1 MDLAQDA
8 ARALMPLVRDVAREA
23 GKIAC
28 RYFERGGKTTARI
41 WSKHGGSPVTEAD
54 VAVDSFL
61 KVELSAALPESGW
74 LSEETADDP
83 ARLGVRHLW
92 IVDPIDGTRAFLS
105 GHPDWCVAIALLVAG
120 KPALGVIVAPAHKT
134 LYEACRRG
142 GAYRDGA
149 RISVSDRRMLRGARV
164 AGPKPLLDRLERSV
178 GPIAPVPRIPSLAL
192 RLARVAEGAV
202 DLGLV
207 SSNARDWDI
216 AAADLILTEAGGMLT
231 TFEGL
236 PPQYNVVE
244 PIHGELLAAPRGLHP
259 QLIGAMTGQPRS
271 ASAPPSDAGR
281 HREPL

>member
-8 ARALMPLVRDVAREA
+8 ALALMPFVRNAAREA
-23 GKIAC
+23 GRIAC
-28 RYFERGGKTTARI
+28 RYFVRGEKTTARI

-54 VAVDSFL
+54 VAVDAFL

-83 ARLGVRHLW
+83 ARLGVRYLW

-105 GHPDWCVAIALLVAG
+105 GHPDWCVAIALLVDG
-120 KPALGVIVAPAHKT
+120 EPVLGVVAAPAHDT
-134 LYEACRRG
+134 LYEACRGG

-149 RISVSDRRMLRGARV
+149 CISVSAVEVLKGARV
-164 AGPKPLLDRLERSV
+164 AGPKPLLDRLERAA

-207 SSNARDWDI
+207 SSNSRDWDI
-216 AAADLILTEAGGMLT
+216 AAADLILREGGGMLT

-236 PPQYNVVE
+236 RPAYNAIE
-244 PIHGELLAAPRGLHP
+244 PVHGDLLAAPRGLHP
-259 QLIGAMTGQPRS
+259 HLIGAMTGQVRPVP
-271 ASAPPSDAGR
+271 APS
-281 HREPL
+281 